1 MSQEMKG
8 FVGIT
13 DDDPCAFLCT
23 AATFTKNT
31 PPEGRRVK
39 QPEAGKP

>member
-13 DDDPCAFLCT
+13 DNNWFARVILLKQGWLKAKSLRLT
-23 AATFTKNT
+23 AQGNQT
-31 PPEGRRVK
+31 
-39 QPEAGKP
+39 